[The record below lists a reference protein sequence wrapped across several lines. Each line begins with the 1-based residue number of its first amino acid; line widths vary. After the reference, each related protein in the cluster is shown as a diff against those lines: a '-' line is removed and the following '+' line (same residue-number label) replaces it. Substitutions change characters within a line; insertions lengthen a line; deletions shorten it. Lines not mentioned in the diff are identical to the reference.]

1 MKKTLSRSL
10 VDIWYKD
17 HFIGAALTPI
27 AMLFVDVVKCRR
39 WLYKIGLF
47 KSHAMPVPVII
58 VGNIT
63 VGGTGKTPLT
73 IYLAHLLKK
82 EGYRVGLIS
91 RGYGAKTDVK
101 MVTHSSKVQ
110 DIGDEALLLTQ
121 LTQCPM
127 AVGVDRVAAARFLLD
142 HAPCDVILADDGLQ
156 HYALKR
162 DIEIAVIDG
171 ERRFG
176 NAICLP
182 AGPLREPIERLN
194 TVDFVVV
201 NGQCKT
207 DTAWH
212 EWEIQLIGDIAVNLL
227 TGETKSL
234 HEFKLLPCHGVAG
247 IGHPERFFKQLDK
260 AGITERVDHS
270 FPDHHA
276 FLPEEIQ
283 FDHQVVLMTQKDA
296 VKCKAF
302 ATEKHWFVPVQ
313 TQLCAEFDQ
322 QFLTLLKTK
331 PFKRAL

>member
-1 MKKTLSRSL
+1 MKKTISRYL
-10 VDIWYKD
+10 IDIWYKD
-17 HFIGAALTPI
+17 HFIGTALTPL
-27 AMLFVDVVKCRR
+27 AMLFIDIVKCRR
-39 WLYKIGLF
+39 WLYKIGIF
-47 KSHAMPVPVII
+47 KSETMPVPVVI

-73 IYLAHLLKK
+73 IYLANVLKN

-101 MVTHSSKVQ
+101 MVTQTSKASEV
-110 DIGDEALLLTQ
+110 GDEALLLIKQ
-121 LTQCPM
+121 TQCPM
-127 AVGVDRVAAARFLLD
+127 VVGIDRVAAAHFLLK

-171 ERRFG
+171 VRRFG
-176 NAICLP
+176 NAVCLP

-201 NGQCKT
+201 NGKKIT
-207 DTAWH
+207 DTAWQ
-212 EWEIQLIGDIAVNLL
+212 EWEMQLIGDIAVNLL
-227 TGETKSL
+227 TGETKPL
-234 HEFKLLPCHGVAG
+234 RDFNLLPCHGVAG
-247 IGHPERFFKQLDK
+247 IGNPERFFAQLDK
-260 AGITERVDHS
+260 AGITGRVDHS
-270 FPDHHA
+270 FPDHHV
-276 FLPEEIQ
+276 FLPAEINFNDQ
-283 FDHQVVLMTQKDA
+283 LVLMTEKDA

-302 ATEKHWFVPVQ
+302 ATKNHWFVPISA
-313 TQLCAEFDQ
+313 QLPAEFNQ